1 MAVEGRSSTG
11 DDTVAAASGGDL
23 PMTSGASSAP
33 LVSAIL
39 PTYGRSEL
47 LHDAVASVDEQT
59 YDNIELI
66 VVDDHSPEPVGPQL
80 DGRAFDLSR
89 LRCLRHEENRGAN
102 TARNTGLEAADGE
115 YVAFLDD
122 DDYWLPTKI
131 QRQVETFEAA
141 GERVGVVYTGQ
152 KFVVDGT
159 TASVHR
165 PTVRGNVL
173 EEMLTGEEI
182 GTFSTVMARSEV
194 PDVVGGLDERFPC
207 WQDREWLLRVST
219 EYEFEYVPEPLT
231 VRRSSGHDQISDDF
245 EAKRDVAY
253 PLFLEKFRPLAA
265 EYGPEYERAL
275 VAAQARELG
284 KSGVRHGYFGDGR
297 KYLLEAIK
305 HDPTDVGTYLYLL
318 TSLGGNATLR
328 PAQFLRRTL
337 TNYLT

>member
-1 MAVEGRSSTG
+1 MTMTASTSSR
-11 DDTVAAASGGDL
+11 
-23 PMTSGASSAP
+23 P

-47 LHDAVASVDEQT
+47 LHDAIASVDEQT
-59 YDNIELI
+59 YDNIEVI
-66 VVDDHSPEPVGPQL
+66 VVDDHSPEPVESQL
-80 DGRAFDLSR
+80 DEDAYDLSR
-89 LRCLRHEENRGAN
+89 LRCLRHAENRGASS
-102 TARNTGLEAADGE
+102 ARNTGLEAAAGE

-141 GERVGVVYTGQ
+141 GEKVGVVYTGQ
-152 KFVVDGT
+152 KFVVDGK

-165 PTVRGNVL
+165 PTARGDVL

-207 WQDREWLLRVST
+207 WQDREWLLRVAA
-219 EYEFEYVPEPLT
+219 EYEFEHVSEPLT
-231 VRRSSGHDQISDDF
+231 VRRSAGHDQISDDF

-265 EYGPEYERAL
+265 AYGPEYERAL

-284 KSGVRHGYFGDGR
+284 KSGVRGGHFADGR
-297 KYLLEAIK
+297 KYLLKAIK
-305 HDPTDVGTYLYLL
+305 HDPTDVSTYLYLL

-328 PAQFLRRTL
+328 PAQYLRRTL
-337 TNYLT
+337 THYLT